1 MSKEFELI
9 QRKLEREKK
18 ARLQAEK
25 LLEDKSLQLYESNQ
39 QLKSL
44 NNN

>member
-25 LLEDKSLQLYESNQ
+25 LLEDKSL
-39 QLKSL
+39 
-44 NNN
+44 